1 LCLILLLFPVIHN
14 VVYVAVV
21 SDMVSA
27 IPIGI
32 VVGIGDCADEADA
45 CVGYDVDVV
54 VYGEVFV
61 NVVGEIVD
69 IVYYS
74 IADDI
79 EATLH
84 LLSVVMLLPLLL
96 RLLRLLTL
104 MLDISIIFLDF
115 DATLI
120 LVLMLSM

>member
-1 LCLILLLFPVIHN
+1 
-14 VVYVAVV
+14 VYVAVV

-27 IPIGI
+27 IPIGVCDSI